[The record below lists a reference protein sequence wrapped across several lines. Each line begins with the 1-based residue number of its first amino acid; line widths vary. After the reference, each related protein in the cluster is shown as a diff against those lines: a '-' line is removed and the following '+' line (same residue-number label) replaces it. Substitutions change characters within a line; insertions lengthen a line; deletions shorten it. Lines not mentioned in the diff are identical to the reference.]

1 MSISRGHAPRQ
12 DGIVL
17 PVVLILLLVL
27 TIASLLIIEQIS
39 SQTRM
44 ATNAAVSQIALQ
56 AAESELTGVISGLN
70 SGTISSAPSAYYGN
84 TGGKYFFNAS
94 NYGSSNPLPWKSNA
108 NWTALTSSTTLC
120 SASVPAVS
128 ECKYMIEML
137 PSVRAK
143 GGSVVRV
150 FRITARV
157 VGPGNH
163 GVVMLQ
169 ALYQKP

>member
-70 SGTISSAPSAYYGN
+70 SGAISSAPSAYYGN
-84 TGGKYFFNAS
+84 TGGMYFFNAS
-94 NYGSSNPLPWKSNA
+94 NYGASKPLPWKSASNFA
-108 NWTALTSSTTLC
+108 SSSTLC
-120 SASVPAVS
+120 GASVPAVS